1 MVSEVSDATMQTTM
15 LDAVSEVLSVAF
27 FVYDRNDELIYASRL
42 IRNYFPVPPQFLT
55 PGTRLR
61 DYLGALY
68 DTGWRG
74 VAAGGSGDTA
84 QSREEWIAEHISAHW
99 RERSEVQQCDGQNR
113 WTRLHKRRLP
123 SGHGICVITDITD
136 QKRREEQWR
145 ADMERVQ
152 LTEEILDNLP
162 QPVFVQ
168 DRNLGMVA
176 VNKAFCSFMDIPPE
190 SVLGGALASAFPDE
204 IAGQLMGVTRHVL
217 ETGTPSAM
225 AVELPAAPSGSRR
238 VVLRSQRVGKPGRY
252 FIVTS
257 FADAVGSASEGAA
270 IATAA
275 SADYTPLL
283 RNKNSARAETHAPAV
298 HQGRKTLLVTS
309 DTDFEAKSLKTLQ
322 KLGFDACCVRD
333 AVEQEAFLSVARSVG
348 VVIDLIVVDTEMD
361 VKCLEV
367 ADDYDIGTI
376 TLDGFQLDTELA
388 FLVME
393 KLAGHEPPVTP
404 DDWEISTGE
413 AEPRAKPPR
422 AVAPL
427 VLVAEDNDIN
437 QIVFSQILEGLGYG
451 YRIAADGEAVVRLCR
466 ELRPDIVLM
475 DVTLPLLNGFEAC
488 RRIREEERGT
498 GRNTPVVGVLVQAF
512 ERDRDECFA
521 AGMND
526 VILKPLSPDA
536 IEAVLERVALQLKG
550 VSAG

>member
-1 MVSEVSDATMQTTM
+1 MVSEVSDAMMQTTM
-15 LDAVSEVLSVAF
+15 LDAVSEALSVAF
-27 FVYDRNDELIYASRL
+27 FVYDRNDELVYASRL

-74 VAAGGSGDTA
+74 LPSNGKVESAH
-84 QSREEWIAEHISAHW
+84 SREEWIAEHIAAHW
-99 RERSEVQQCDGQNR
+99 RERSEVQQHDGQNR
-113 WTRLHKRRLP
+113 WTRLTKRRLP
-123 SGHGICVITDITD
+123 SGHGICVISDITD
-136 QKRREEQWR
+136 QKKREEQWR

-176 VNKAFCSFMDIPPE
+176 VNKAFCGFMDLQPD
-190 SVLGGALASAFPDE
+190 SVLGGALSHAFPDE
-204 IAGQLMGVTRHVL
+204 IAGQLTGVTRHVF
-217 ETGTPSAM
+217 ETGTPSATT
-225 AVELPAAPSGSRR
+225 VDLPAAASGSRR
-238 VVLRSQRVGKPGRY
+238 VLLRSQRVGKPGRY
-252 FIVTS
+252 FVVTS
-257 FADAVGSASEGAA
+257 FAEAGNSMVEAAGPSAAA
-270 IATAA
+270 TH
-275 SADYTPLL
+275 
-283 RNKNSARAETHAPAV
+283 HAPLSHEKHGATGDLRPIHV
-298 HQGRKTLLVTS
+298 GRKALIVST
-309 DTDFEAKSLKTLQ
+309 DTEFEAKCLKTLQ
-322 KLGFDACCVRD
+322 RLGLDVCCVRD
-333 AVEQEAFLSVARSVG
+333 PVEQDAFLSVARSVG
-348 VVIDLIVVDTEMD
+348 VGIDLIVVDTEMD

-367 ADDYDIGTI
+367 ADQYGIGTI

-393 KLAGHEPPVTP
+393 KLAGLEPAEPA
-404 DDWEISTGE
+404 DDWEIST
-413 AEPRAKPPR
+413 AEPPANARPAHTAMPF
-422 AVAPL
+422 

-437 QIVFSQILEGLGYG
+437 QIVFSQILEGLGFS
-451 YRIAADGEAVVRLCR
+451 YRIAADGEEVVRLCR

-475 DVTLPLLNGFEAC
+475 DVTLPRLNGFEAC
-488 RRIREEERGT
+488 RRIREDERGS
-498 GRNTPVVGVLVQAF
+498 GRSTPVIGVLVQAF

-536 IEAVLERVALQLKG
+536 VEAVLQRVAPQLKG

>member
-42 IRNYFPVPPQFLT
+42 IRNYIPVPPQYLT

-74 VAAGGSGDTA
+74 VAAGGNSDTA

-113 WTRLHKRRLP
+113 WTRLTKRRLP

-136 QKRREEQWR
+136 QKKREEQWR

-176 VNKAFCSFMDIPPE
+176 VNKAFCGFMDIPPE
-190 SVLGGALASAFPDE
+190 SVLGGALAGAFPDE
-204 IAGQLMGVTRHVL
+204 IAGKLTGVTRHVL
-217 ETGTPSAM
+217 ETGTASAM
-225 AVELPAAPSGSRR
+225 AVDLPAAPSGFRR

-257 FADAVGSASEGAA
+257 FADAVGAASEGT
-270 IATAA
+270 ATATTA
-275 SADYTPLL
+275 ATAYTPLL
-283 RNKNSARAETHAPAV
+283 RQKDPAPAEIRAV
-298 HQGRKTLLVTS
+298 HLGRKALLVTK
-309 DTDFEAKSLKTLQ
+309 DTDFETKSLKTLQ
-322 KLGFDACCVRD
+322 KLGFDCCCVRD

-348 VVIDLIVVDTEMD
+348 VAIDLIVVDTEMD

-388 FLVME
+388 FMIME
-393 KLAGHEPPVTP
+393 KLAGLEPPAMA
-404 DDWEISTGE
+404 DDWEINTGE
-413 AEPRAKPPR
+413 AEHGGRHPHAP
-422 AVAPL
+422 APL

-437 QIVFSQILEGLGYG
+437 QIVFSQILEGLGYD

-498 GRNTPVVGVLVQAF
+498 GRTTPVIGVLVQAF

-536 IEAVLERVALQLKG
+536 VEAVLERVAPQLKG
-550 VSAG
+550 ASAG

>member
-1 MVSEVSDATMQTTM
+1 MVSEVSDATVQTTM
-15 LDAVSEVLSVAF
+15 LDAVSEALSVAF

-42 IRNYFPVPPQFLT
+42 IRSYFPVPPQFLT

-68 DTGWRG
+68 DNGWRG
-74 VAAGGSGDTA
+74 VAAGGNSDVV

-113 WTRLHKRRLP
+113 WTRLSKRRLP
-123 SGHGICVITDITD
+123 SGHGICIVTDITE
-136 QKRREEQWR
+136 QKKREEQWR

-176 VNKAFCSFMDIPPE
+176 VNKAFCSFMDIAPE
-190 SVLGGALASAFPDE
+190 SVLGGALAGAFPDE
-204 IAGQLMGVTRHVL
+204 IAGKLMAVTRHVL
-217 ETGTPSAM
+217 ETGTASAM
-225 AVELPAAPSGSRR
+225 AVELPAAASGSRR
-238 VVLRSQRVGKPGRY
+238 IVLRSQRVGKPGRY

-257 FADAVGSASEGAA
+257 FTDAVGTVAEGAS
-270 IATAA
+270 AA
-275 SADYTPLL
+275 GAACAVYTPLL
-283 RNKNSARAETHAPAV
+283 REKGPAHAEVRPV
-298 HQGRKTLLVTS
+298 HLGRKALLVTT
-309 DTDFEAKSLKTLQ
+309 DQDFESRSLKTLQ
-322 KLGFDACCVRD
+322 KLGFDSCCVRD

-348 VVIDLIVVDTEMD
+348 VAIDLIVVDTQMD

-367 ADDYDIGTI
+367 ADEYEIGTI

-393 KLAGHEPPVTP
+393 KLADLEPAATP
-404 DDWEISTGE
+404 DDWEISTSDAAPGVKHTH
-413 AEPRAKPPR
+413 AP
-422 AVAPL
+422 APL

-437 QIVFSQILEGLGYG
+437 QIVFSQILEGLGYD

-498 GRNTPVVGVLVQAF
+498 GHTTPVIGVLVQAF

-526 VILKPLSPDA
+526 VILQPLSPDA
-536 IEAVLERVALQLKG
+536 VEAVLERVAPQIKG

>member
-1 MVSEVSDATMQTTM
+1 MVSEVSDAMMQTTM
-15 LDAVSEVLSVAF
+15 LDAVSEALSAAF
-27 FVYDRNDELIYASRL
+27 FVYDRNDELVYASRL

-68 DTGWRG
+68 DSGWRG
-74 VAAGGSGDTA
+74 LPSNGKSEAAH
-84 QSREEWIAEHISAHW
+84 SREEWIAEHIAAHW
-99 RERSEVQQCDGQNR
+99 RERSEVQQQDGHNR
-113 WTRLHKRRLP
+113 WTRLSKRRLP

-136 QKRREEQWR
+136 QKKREEQWR

-176 VNKAFCSFMDIPPE
+176 VNKAFCGFMDLQPD
-190 SVLGGALASAFPDE
+190 SVLGGALSHAFPDE
-204 IAGQLMGVTRHVL
+204 IAGQLTGVTRHVL
-217 ETGTPSAM
+217 ETGTPSATT
-225 AVELPAAPSGSRR
+225 VDLPAAASGSHR
-238 VVLRSQRVGKPGRY
+238 VLLRSQRVGKPGRY
-252 FIVTS
+252 FVVTS
-257 FADAVGSASEGAA
+257 FADAGYGLADGAVSSS
-270 IATAA
+270 AA
-275 SADYTPLL
+275 SA
-283 RNKNSARAETHAPAV
+283 HAPRQHERHVSAGDIRPV
-298 HQGRKTLLVTS
+298 HVGRKALIVTT
-309 DTDFEAKSLKTLQ
+309 DTEFEAKCLKTLQ
-322 KLGFDACCVRD
+322 KLGLDACCVRD
-333 AVEQEAFLSVARSVG
+333 AVEQDAFFNVARSVG

-367 ADDYDIGTI
+367 ADQYGIGTI

-393 KLAGHEPPVTP
+393 RLAGLEPAKAA
-404 DDWEISTGE
+404 DDWEIST
-413 AEPRAKPPR
+413 AETASSAKPAR
-422 AVAPL
+422 TTTPL

-437 QIVFSQILEGLGYG
+437 QIVFSQILEGLGFS
-451 YRIAADGEAVVRLCR
+451 YRIAADGEEVVRLCR

-498 GRNTPVVGVLVQAF
+498 GRATPVIGVLVQAF

-521 AGMND
+521 AGMDD

-536 IEAVLERVALQLKG
+536 VEAVLERVAPQLKG
-550 VSAG
+550 ASAG

>member
-1 MVSEVSDATMQTTM
+1 MVSEVSDAMMQTTM
-15 LDAVSEVLSVAF
+15 LDAVSEALSAAF
-27 FVYDRNDELIYASRL
+27 FVYDRNDELVYASRL

-68 DTGWRG
+68 DSGWRG
-74 VAAGGSGDTA
+74 LPSNGKSEAAH
-84 QSREEWIAEHISAHW
+84 SREEWIAEHIAAHW
-99 RERSEVQQCDGQNR
+99 RERSEVQQQDGHNR
-113 WTRLHKRRLP
+113 WTRLTKRRLP

-136 QKRREEQWR
+136 QKKREEQWR

-176 VNKAFCSFMDIPPE
+176 VNKAFCGFMDLQPD
-190 SVLGGALASAFPDE
+190 SVLGGALSHAFPDE
-204 IAGQLMGVTRHVL
+204 IAGQLTGVTRHVL
-217 ETGTPSAM
+217 ETGTPSATT
-225 AVELPAAPSGSRR
+225 VELPAAASGSRH
-238 VVLRSQRVGKPGRY
+238 VLLRSQRVGKPGRY
-252 FIVTS
+252 FVVTS
-257 FADAVGSASEGAA
+257 FADAGYGLSDGASASSAGSA
-270 IATAA
+270 
-275 SADYTPLL
+275 
-283 RNKNSARAETHAPAV
+283 HAPRRHERHGSAGDMRPV
-298 HQGRKTLLVTS
+298 HVGRKALIVTT
-309 DTDFEAKSLKTLQ
+309 DTDFEAKCLKTLQ
-322 KLGFDACCVRD
+322 KLGLDACCVRD
-333 AVEQEAFLSVARSVG
+333 AVEQDAFLNVARSVG

-367 ADDYDIGTI
+367 ADQYGIGTI

-393 KLAGHEPPVTP
+393 RLAGLEPAKAA
-404 DDWEISTGE
+404 DDWEISTT
-413 AEPRAKPPR
+413 EPASSGKPAR
-422 AVAPL
+422 TTTPL

-437 QIVFSQILEGLGYG
+437 QIVFSQILEGLGFS
-451 YRIAADGEAVVRLCR
+451 YRIAADGEEVVRLCR

-475 DVTLPLLNGFEAC
+475 DVTLPILNGFEAC

-498 GRNTPVVGVLVQAF
+498 GRATPVIGVLVQAF

-521 AGMND
+521 AGMDD

-536 IEAVLERVALQLKG
+536 VEAVLERVAPQLKG
-550 VSAG
+550 ASAG

>member
-42 IRNYFPVPPQFLT
+42 IRSYFPVPPQFLT

-74 VAAGGSGDTA
+74 VAPGGSSDTT

-99 RERSEVQQCDGQNR
+99 RERSDVQQCDGQRR
-113 WTRLHKRRLP
+113 WTRLTKRRLP

-136 QKRREEQWR
+136 QKKREEQWR

-176 VNKAFCSFMDIPPE
+176 VNKAFCSFMDIQPE
-190 SVLGGALASAFPDE
+190 SVLGGALAGAFPDQ

-217 ETGTPSAM
+217 ETGTSSAM
-225 AVELPAAPSGSRR
+225 AVELPTAPSGSRR

-252 FIVTS
+252 FVVTS
-257 FADAVGSASEGAA
+257 FADAVGAASEDAA
-270 IATAA
+270 VATAA
-275 SADYTPLL
+275 YTPLL
-283 RNKNSARAETHAPAV
+283 RKKDSALAEVRAV
-298 HQGRKTLLVTS
+298 HLGRKTLLVTT
-309 DTDFEAKSLKTLQ
+309 DTEFEAKSLKTLH
-322 KLGFDACCVRD
+322 KLGFDACCVRN

-361 VKCLEV
+361 VRCLEV
-367 ADDYDIGTI
+367 ADDYEIGTI

-393 KLAGHEPPVTP
+393 KLAGLEPSATA

-413 AEPRAKPPR
+413 AESGVRHPHAP
-422 AVAPL
+422 APL

-437 QIVFSQILEGLGYG
+437 QIVFSQILEGLGYD
-451 YRIAADGEAVVRLCR
+451 YRIAADGEAVVRFCR

-498 GRNTPVVGVLVQAF
+498 GRTTPVIGVLVQAF

-536 IEAVLERVALQLKG
+536 VEAVLERVAPQLKG
-550 VSAG
+550 ASAG